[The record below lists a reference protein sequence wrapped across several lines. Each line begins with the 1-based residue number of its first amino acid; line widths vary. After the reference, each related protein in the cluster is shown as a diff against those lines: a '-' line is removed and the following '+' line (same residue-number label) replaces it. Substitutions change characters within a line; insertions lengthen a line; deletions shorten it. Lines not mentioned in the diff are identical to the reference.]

1 MLALPNG
8 RFSLVGAVRSA
19 SSKLFNRVDSADFF
33 GGLVI
38 VTIGT
43 GELDDPLPIAAADGG
58 CDVSFS

>member
-1 MLALPNG
+1 MQ
-8 RFSLVGAVRSA
+8 SVSETWRSC
-19 SSKLFNRVDSADFF
+19 VSADFF